1 MHIVFVRRDAVKPP
15 LQPPYDGPFRIIKR
29 TDKFFV
35 LDLNSK
41 WDTIAID
48 QLKVAYLN
56 DDLTPVYNQPT
67 DYGQCTR

>member
-48 QLKVAYLN
+48 RLKSGVS
-56 DDLTPVYNQPT
+56 Q
-67 DYGQCTR
+67 